1 MLDAVL
7 FDLDGTL
14 ADTAPDLCR
23 TVNILLSE
31 ESRPQQPFFRLRP
44 YTSGGVRGLLGEG
57 FGIDAADPEYAR
69 LAARFLEIYAGRLCE
84 LSTLFDGIPALLDT
98 LESHGIA
105 WGIVTNKR
113 SRFTDPLVE
122 ALGLGRR
129 TLCVVSGDTT
139 AEAKPSPLPILHAC
153 ALLGQAPQR
162 TLYVGDD
169 RRDIIAGR
177 AAGTLTAAVSY
188 GYLGDSGPPDTWGA
202 DFIADHPA
210 DLAAYL
216 FSSDAPI

>member
-14 ADTAPDLCR
+14 ADTAPDLCGA
-23 TVNILLSE
+23 VNILLSE
-31 ESRPQQPFFRLRP
+31 EGRPQQPFSRLRP
-44 YTSGGVRGLLGEG
+44 HTSGGVRGLLGEG
-57 FGIDAADPEYAR
+57 FGIEPAHPDYAR
-69 LAARFLEIYAGRLCE
+69 LAARFLEIYAERLCE

-98 LESHGIA
+98 LETRGIA

-113 SRFTDPLVE
+113 ARYTNPLVA
-122 ALGLGRR
+122 ALGLSPR
-129 TLCVVSGDTT
+129 TPCVVSGDTT

-153 ALLGQAPQR
+153 SVLGCVPQR

-169 RRDIIAGR
+169 RRDIIAGQ

-188 GYLGDSGPPDTWGA
+188 GYLGNSGPPHSWGA

-216 FSSDAPI
+216 FRSGVPR

>member
-14 ADTAPDLCR
+14 ADTAPDLCGA
-23 TVNILLSE
+23 VNILLSE
-31 ESRPQQPFFRLRP
+31 EGRPQQPFSRLRP
-44 YTSGGVRGLLGEG
+44 HTSGGVRGLLGEG
-57 FGIDAADPEYAR
+57 FGIEPAHPDYAR
-69 LAARFLEIYAGRLCE
+69 LATRFLEIYAERLCE

-98 LESHGIA
+98 LETRGIA

-113 SRFTDPLVE
+113 ARYTNPLVA
-122 ALGLGRR
+122 ALGLSPR
-129 TLCVVSGDTT
+129 TPCVVSGDTT

-153 ALLGQAPQR
+153 SVLGCVPQR

-169 RRDIIAGR
+169 RRDIIAGQ

-188 GYLGDSGPPDTWGA
+188 GYLGNSGPPHSWGA

-216 FSSDAPI
+216 FRSGVPR